1 VRDIDPNKNCHE
13 YCRFA
18 KCCRYAKGENG
29 LDPEECGWAYKI
41 EDLLN
46 EAKDIREEQEKAF
59 GEDEDD
65 W

>member
-1 VRDIDPNKNCHE
+1 MGNVDPNKNCHE

-29 LDPEECGWAYKI
+29 LDPEDCGWAFKI

-46 EAKDIREEQEKAF
+46 EADEIREEQKKAF
-59 GEDEDD
+59 GEDEED